1 MGAETHKA
9 NGSVRSLGLAV
20 AGMLRDRF
28 PHYTAKQVAQWLRC
42 TPKTAANIL
51 DGHLSTRTAT
61 MIIEAFGPGFMAD
74 AVMAAAGTTLSKFIR
89 SQAAEAKATAHRH
102 EEKAR
107 ELAQLETELRASRRA
122 QPAGSLG
129 STP

>member
-1 MGAETHKA
+1 MGADTH
-9 NGSVRSLGLAV
+9 NSRGGVRSLGLAV
-20 AGMLRDRF
+20 AAMLRERY
-28 PHYTAKQVAQWLRC
+28 PLQPAKQIAVALRC

-74 AVMAAAGTTLSKFIR
+74 AVMAAAGTTLIKFIR
-89 SQAAEAKATAHRH
+89 TQAEEARASAHIQ

-107 ELAQLETELRASRRA
+107 ELAQLETALRTSRHA
-122 QPAGSLG
+122 QPESSLG
-129 STP
+129 RAP